1 MKKSKNSEFSITGEK
16 GKWVRELFFW
26 FGIIGA
32 VGLRMVLI
40 FNHYNPLYA
49 RISWYTAMVALAAYY
64 YYRRWIEIK
73 RRKLVIEN
81 KLLEKTI
88 KGKLTT
94 KDSEKVAT
102 ILGSMIISKQMLN
115 LNFLFIASIV
125 ALIIQIVIDIR

>member
-1 MKKSKNSEFSITGEK
+1 M
-16 GKWVRELFFW
+16 RELFFW

-49 RISWYTAMVALAAYY
+49 RISWYTAMVALAGYY

-73 RRKLVIEN
+73 RRKLIIEN
-81 KLLEKTI
+81 KLLDKTI
-88 KGKLTT
+88 KDKLTE
-94 KDSEKVAT
+94 KDREKVAQ
-102 ILGSMIISKQMLN
+102 ILGSQIVSKQMLN

-125 ALIIQIVIDIR
+125 ALIIQIVLDTK